1 MFRIVCVIAAVLL
14 LFVMLK
20 SRHFVKAVLFSVV
33 SGLAAL
39 FAVNFVGNFI
49 GVHIP
54 LNWFSAL
61 AGVLGGVPGI
71 IFLLVCEILTL
82 IV

>member
-20 SRHFVKAVLFSVV
+20 SRHFVKAVLLSAV

-39 FAVNFVGNFI
+39 FAVNFIGNFI

-54 LNWFSAL
+54 FNWFSAL
-61 AGVLGGVPGI
+61 SGALGGVPGM
-71 IFLLVCEILTL
+71 IFLLVCEILTVTL
-82 IV
+82 

>member
-20 SRHFVKAVLFSVV
+20 SRHIVKALLISAV

-39 FAVNFVGNFI
+39 FAVNFIGNFI

-54 LNWFSAL
+54 FNWFSAL
-61 AGVLGGVPGI
+61 SGVLGGVPGM
-71 IFLLVCEILTL
+71 IFLLVCEILTVTL
-82 IV
+82 